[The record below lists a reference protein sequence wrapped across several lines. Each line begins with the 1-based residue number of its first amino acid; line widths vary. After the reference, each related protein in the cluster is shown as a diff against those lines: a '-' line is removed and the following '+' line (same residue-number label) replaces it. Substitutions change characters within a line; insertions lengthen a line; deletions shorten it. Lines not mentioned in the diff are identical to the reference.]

1 MEPDAVVGAGGQT
14 AKQRLDELANEREQ
28 MRELDKQV
36 LPLMAS
42 LSDQEMISYQDRRR
56 NFGEVAAIK
65 WLLAQKEAQNQR

>member
-1 MEPDAVVGAGGQT
+1 MGAGGQT

-28 MRELDKQV
+28 MRDLDKQV

-65 WLLAQKEAQNQR
+65 WLLGQKEAQNQR